1 MEEKSIFEMIL
12 NKEIDSEIIYEDD
25 EIFAIHDINPVAPIH
40 VLIIPKKKIKTI
52 NDVTQEDTALIGK
65 LVITAKNLAKSLGI
79 DESGYRLLWNTNKD
93 AMQTVFP
100 YSSTSYWWN
109 NVEGN
114 LMSFEK
120 EIPSNVEVVNILGI
134 NDKNL
139 KYIKSVFPNVL
150 INVRGNTIFIEGQDK
165 DAKEIMRIF
174 DEMVMMHDNGQ
185 NIEETDI
192 AILSDIKDIQNHGE
206 KKISSISIIENKS
219 IKVKNINQYKYM
231 DLIQNSTVT
240 FGIGPAGTGKTF
252 LAVAAAVKM
261 YSEHKIK
268 KIVLTRPAV
277 EAGERLGYLPGDLS
291 QKIDPYLVPLFDSLE
306 YFFGNEVLAYLIEK
320 RNIEIVPLAYMRGR
334 TLSNACIILDEA
346 QNATMSQIKMFL
358 TRLGENSKIIITGDE
373 SQIDLYSKDN
383 SGLKKTR
390 KILSKIDEI
399 TVMEFQN
406 TDIVRNP
413 IVSKIL
419 EIFPDK

>member
-1 MEEKSIFEMIL
+1 
-12 NKEIDSEIIYEDD
+12 
-25 EIFAIHDINPVAPIH
+25 
-40 VLIIPKKKIKTI
+40 
-52 NDVTQEDTALIGK
+52 
-65 LVITAKNLAKSLGI
+65 
-79 DESGYRLLWNTNKD
+79 
-93 AMQTVFP
+93 
-100 YSSTSYWWN
+100 
-109 NVEGN
+109 
-114 LMSFEK
+114 MSFEK

-139 KYIKSVFPNVL
+139 KYIKSVFPEVK
-150 INVRGNTIFIEGQDK
+150 INVRGNTIYIDGKSKE
-165 DAKEIMRIF
+165 AKEIIRIF
-174 DEMVMMHDNGQ
+174 DEMLMMNDNDE

-192 AILSDIKDIQNHGE
+192 ALLSNIKNSQSEEG
-206 KKISSISIIENKS
+206 KKISSISIIENKT
-219 IKVKNINQYKYM
+219 IKVKNINQFKYM
-231 DLIQNSTVT
+231 DKIQDSTIT

-252 LAVAAAVKM
+252 LAVASAVKL
-261 YSEHKIK
+261 YSEQKIK

-306 YFFGNEVLAYLIEK
+306 YFFGNENLAYLIEK

-334 TLSNACIILDEA
+334 TLNNACIILDEA
-346 QNATMSQIKMFL
+346 QNATNSQIKMFL

-373 SQIDLYSKDN
+373 SQIDLYSKEN
-383 SGLKKTR
+383 SGLRKTR
-390 KILSKIDEI
+390 KILSKIEEI
-399 TVMEFQN
+399 SVMEFQN